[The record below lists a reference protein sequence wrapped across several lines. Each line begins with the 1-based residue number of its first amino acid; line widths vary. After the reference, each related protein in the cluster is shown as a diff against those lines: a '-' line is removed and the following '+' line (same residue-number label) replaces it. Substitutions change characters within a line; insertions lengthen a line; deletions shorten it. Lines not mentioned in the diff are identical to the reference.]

1 MNNAPRGDIVAEL
14 DMLVSS
20 ADLQRAW
27 EAERSWKALPN
38 VVFTAEGR
46 RVLMRFESDEG
57 RLPDIQEIKRS
68 FARAMHRKGAFP
80 MCKIHWLT

>member
-14 DMLVSS
+14 DTLVTS

-27 EAERSWKALPN
+27 EAERNWKTLPN

-46 RVLMRFESDEG
+46 RVMMHFESEEG
-57 RLPDIQEIKRS
+57 SLPDIQEIKRY